1 METSRMLPTGPS
13 HSDERNVYEHLRQ
26 EILMGVL
33 VAGATLLQEEIAAR
47 LGVSRIPVRD
57 AIRHLIND
65 GLVSIEANR
74 RAVVTALQESD
85 LIELFE
91 IRAALESLAARHAAP
106 NLTDADIGQL
116 EFLARRMEESNTSN
130 EVWLP
135 VHREFHD
142 ILYGRCNMP
151 RLMKEIMRLWY
162 NVEPYV
168 RVFIMLH
175 GTAELDSSSHR
186 SLMQDIK
193 SRDPD
198 RVEDAIR
205 EHVIQASAKII
216 ETLQR
221 SRASAQNTGMD
232 GAALDGISRARV
244 EVSSNHLNLQ
254 ERPQ

>member
-13 HSDERNVYEHLRQ
+13 QSAERNVYEHLRQ

-33 VAGATLLQEEIAAR
+33 PGGATLQQEEIAAR

-65 GLVSIEANR
+65 GLVNIEVNR

-91 IRAALESLAARHAAP
+91 IRSALEGLAARHAAP
-106 NLTDADIGQL
+106 NLTDADIEQL
-116 EFLARRMEESNTSN
+116 EFLARRMEEANTSN
-130 EVWLP
+130 EGWLP

-175 GTAELDSSSHR
+175 GAAELDSSSHR

-193 SRDPD
+193 SRDPN
-198 RVEDAIR
+198 RVEKAIR

-216 ETLQR
+216 ETLQH
-221 SRASAQNTGMD
+221 SRANAQKISLSAPAVE
-232 GAALDGISRARV
+232 GASRVRA
-244 EVSSNHLNLQ
+244 EVIT
-254 ERPQ
+254 